1 MRWRRSDQVL
11 ALEIERLSEL
21 AARQAERIRKLE
33 QQKQLW
39 IKVAVQIAQ
48 EQKKGTGKQ

>member
-1 MRWRRSDQVL
+1 VRWFRRDQVL
-11 ALEIERLSEL
+11 LLEIERLSEL
-21 AARQAERIRKLE
+21 AARQAARIRKLE

-48 EQKKGTGKQ
+48 EQNKGTGKQ